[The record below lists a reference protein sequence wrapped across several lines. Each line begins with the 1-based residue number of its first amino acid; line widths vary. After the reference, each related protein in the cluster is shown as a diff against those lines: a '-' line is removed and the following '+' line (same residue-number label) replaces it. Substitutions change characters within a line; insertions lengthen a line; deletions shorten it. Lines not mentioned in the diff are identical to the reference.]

1 MPRPRTEGGREAE
14 ATRPVRTVFLKRGA
28 TTALHHHTDPSAWT
42 RVVAGQMVDERWHR
56 ADDGRLVHETRV
68 LRADQALAAPADSLH
83 RVRALEDTAFVTTCA
98 DGCGCAQAAGDGETH
113 AVRWASARGH
123 RSAAITAVGVPAEG

>member
-1 MPRPRTEGGREAE
+1 MTRPKAEGGREAE

-28 TTALHHHTDPSAWT
+28 ITALHHHTDPSAWT
-42 RVVAGQMVDERWHR
+42 RVVTGEMVDERWHR
-56 ADDGRLVHETRV
+56 ASDGRLVHETRL
-68 LRADQALAAPADSLH
+68 LRADQALAAPADLH

-98 DGCGCAQAAGDGETH
+98 DDCGCAQAADASEAG

-123 RSAAITAVGVPAEG
+123 RSAAVTAVGTPAER

>member
-28 TTALHHHTDPSAWT
+28 TTALHHHEGPSAWT
-42 RVVAGQMVDERWHR
+42 QVVAGQMVDERWHR
-56 ADDGRLVHETRV
+56 GADGQLVHEARV
-68 LRADQALAAPADSLH
+68 LRADQVLAAPGDSLH
-83 RVRALEDTAFVTTCA
+83 RVRALEDTAFVTSC
-98 DGCGCAQAAGDGETH
+98 DEGCGCARVAEAGVAG

-123 RSAAITAVGVPAEG
+123 RGAAITAVGAPAAR